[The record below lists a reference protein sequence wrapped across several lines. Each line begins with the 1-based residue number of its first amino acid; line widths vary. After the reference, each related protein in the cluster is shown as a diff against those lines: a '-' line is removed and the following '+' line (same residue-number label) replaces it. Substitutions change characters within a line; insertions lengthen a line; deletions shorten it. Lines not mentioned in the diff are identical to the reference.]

1 MRRLVTALA
10 LTLIATGAYAHGNW
24 TNVDGDECKSR
35 NFGFDG
41 HRAYVVEET
50 IEAASLRK
58 IDVRNAPVKVKGG
71 NSRGYTIT
79 VCKAAV
85 NEADLSRIRVSVDGG
100 TLVTR
105 GPEDTDEWNIT
116 YRITAPYGA
125 NLDIE
130 TRNGPLALEDLQNA
144 TLKVN
149 LRNGPL
155 ALHDVSGDVDVES
168 QNGPV
173 SIDGGSGNM
182 KVKASNGPISVTLE
196 GASWEGGTLDAST
209 RNGPLSVKVSRSFAS
224 GVLVEAEGRGPIS
237 CRAEACE
244 GQLRRNQRGWDDD
257 DSDEPRRFELGRG
270 PQVVKLSTV
279 NGPVTIKDAD

>member
-1 MRRLVTALA
+1 MRRLMTACA
-10 LTLIATGAYAHGNW
+10 LTLIASGAHAGGYW

-41 HRAYVVEET
+41 RRAYVVEET
-50 IEAASLRK
+50 IDAPSLRK
-58 IDVRNAPVKVKGG
+58 IDVRNAPVKVTGG

-85 NEADLSRIRVSVDGG
+85 READLSRIRVSVEGG
-100 TLVTR
+100 TLVTH
-105 GPEDTDEWNIT
+105 GPEDDDDWNIT
-116 YRITAPYGA
+116 YRISAPYGA

-130 TRNGPLALEDLQNA
+130 SRNGPLALQDLDNA
-144 TLKVN
+144 TLNVR

-155 ALHDVSGDVDVES
+155 ALHDVSGNVDAET

-182 KVKASNGPISVTLE
+182 KVKASNGPVSVTLE
-196 GASWEGGTLDAST
+196 GASWEGGTLEATT

-224 GVLVEAEGRGPIS
+224 GVLVEAEGRGPVS
-237 CRAEACE
+237 CRAQACE
-244 GQLRRNQRGWDDD
+244 GQLRRNQRDWDTDD
-257 DSDEPRRFELGRG
+257 HDLPRRFELGRG
-270 PQVVKLSTV
+270 PQVVRLSTV